1 MIILL
6 HLKINGALFFN
17 YCNMNRILSAL
28 IFLSLLASC
37 SRSDKLF
44 TTGNVSFKMIP
55 VDGGSFLMGS
65 QSMSPSLDGFDTEAQ
80 QAEMPTHMVKLK
92 DYYIGETE
100 VTQALWYEV
109 MGKEVA
115 LHKGYSRP
123 VESVSYNDICGPDG
137 FLERL
142 NKMFEREL
150 DEANL
155 EFSLPSEAEWE
166 FAARGGNKSKYY
178 RYSGSNNA
186 EEVAVFQM
194 PNYWQGGS
202 SSNVATKIPNE
213 LGIYD
218 MSGNVWEWC
227 IDSYNDY
234 TAESQVNP
242 IDTVSSADLRV
253 VRGGGFDNVAQ
264 TLRTTARSISSRD
277 YRFNN
282 LGFRLAMRRR

>member
-1 MIILL
+1 
-6 HLKINGALFFN
+6 
-17 YCNMNRILSAL
+17 MNRILSAL
-28 IFLSLLASC
+28 FFLPFMASC
-37 SRSDKLF
+37 SHSDKLY
-44 TTGNVSFKMIP
+44 TTGNVSFKMIH

-115 LHKGYSRP
+115 MHKGYSRP

-142 NKMFEREL
+142 NKMFEKEL
-150 DEANL
+150 KEDKMV
-155 EFSLPSEAEWE
+155 FSLPSEAEWE
-166 FAARGGNKSKYY
+166 FAARGGNRSQQF
-178 RYSGSNNA
+178 RYSGSNTP
-186 EEVAVFQM
+186 EDVAVFEKQK
-194 PNYWQGGS
+194 YWQGGS
-202 SSNVATKIPNE
+202 SSNVATKTPNE

-234 TAESQVNP
+234 SAESQVNP

-253 VRGGGFDNVAQ
+253 VRGGGYDNVAQ
-264 TLRTTARSISSRD
+264 TLRTTARSISNRD
-277 YRFNN
+277 YKFNN